1 MDTVVRCAGRT
12 TSGYK
17 PHKVDVDDPS
27 GGRDDLPEEVLKG
40 HYAEFIMPNLTPLP
54 FPTVLLMVRADPI
67 APDRTRLFCRIYGLT
82 DDIEEQESHLQN
94 LEITN
99 TEDTDMVTIL
109 MENLRS
115 TFSRV
120 DPPSAWAQRAAPVM
134 RKIRD
139 RKSTRLNSSP

>member
-1 MDTVVRCAGRT
+1 
-12 TSGYK
+12 
-17 PHKVDVDDPS
+17 
-27 GGRDDLPEEVLKG
+27 
-40 HYAEFIMPNLTPLP
+40 MPNLTPLP

-115 TFSRV
+115 PFYRV
-120 DPPSAWAQRAAPVM
+120 GPPSAWEQRARSEEHTSELQSLMSISYAVICL
-134 RKIRD
+134 K
-139 RKSTRLNSSP
+139 KKKQTST